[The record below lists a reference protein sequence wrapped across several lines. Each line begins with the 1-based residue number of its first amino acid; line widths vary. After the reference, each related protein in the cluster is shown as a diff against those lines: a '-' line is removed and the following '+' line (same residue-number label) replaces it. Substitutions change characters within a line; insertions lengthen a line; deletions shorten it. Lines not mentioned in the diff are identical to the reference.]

1 MQTEEEDA
9 VGSPPDS
16 QTSSV
21 EGIFAVPQAGASSGG
36 GSSSGTKASHPF
48 RIIEHDALSL
58 QSLTSLGRVGRIL
71 GGVQDTTSSSSGR
84 MDQQLTSTSSSST
97 FGGDLKEEEEEESST
112 PVTAQTSPATT
123 SPTASST
130 PTTSASTAP
139 SSPSHC
145 ITSVFHEPDVI
156 ASTKTAISNGTPPVP
171 SEAPVAPPRRKKK
184 NKGQNAVSAAAS
196 LVVSFYFGETPST
209 GVCFLSLSASIFN
222 NFTPS
227 IFRMNQRMIHRLLS
241 YPVLLA
247 L

>member
-21 EGIFAVPQAGASSGG
+21 EGIFAVPQAGTASVG

-71 GGVQDTTSSSSGR
+71 GGVQDTASLSGGKTE
-84 MDQQLTSTSSSST
+84 QLTSTSSCST
-97 FGGDLKEEEEEESST
+97 LGGDLKEEEEEESST
-112 PVTAQTSPATT
+112 PVTAQTSPTTT

-139 SSPSHC
+139 SSPTHFSK
-145 ITSVFHEPDVI
+145 SVFQEPDVI
-156 ASTKTAISNGTPPVP
+156 ASTKSSFSNGTPPLP
-171 SEAPVAPPRRKKK
+171 LEAPVAPPRRKKK
-184 NKGQNAVSAAAS
+184 NKAQNVPMPSNA
-196 LVVSFYFGETPST
+196 LVVS
-209 GVCFLSLSASIFN
+209 LI
-222 NFTPS
+222 
-227 IFRMNQRMIHRLLS
+227 MQ
-241 YPVLLA
+241 
-247 L
+247 